1 LNASTDPIAT
11 AVEEDTRRWVDRA
24 VIGLNLCPFAKAVQV
39 KGQIRYVV
47 SRALDEE
54 SLLEELRAE
63 LELLQEADPSMHET
77 TLIMSPH
84 ILDEFLDFNDFLG
97 EGDDLLEAMDLVGVV
112 QLASFHPRFQFAGT
126 EEGDITNATNRSP
139 WPTLHL
145 LREDSIDKA
154 VEAFPQAS
162 TIFERNMEVLEKLG
176 SGGWAALGVGASK
189 GAP

>member
-63 LELLQEADPSMHET
+63 LALLQEADPSMHET